1 MKTRALLLGAPL
13 LLILPCCASLSAP
26 AVPSSFLGG
35 VKLEA
40 GGEVIDAASGHLVPC
55 ALDWNDDGLKDL
67 VVGQFSGGKIN
78 LFLNRGSHDEARLEE
93 SSFLEAGGAQISLP
107 AG

>member
-1 MKTRALLLGAPL
+1 MKLKALFLGAPL
-13 LLILPCCASLSAP
+13 ALALPCCVSPSAP

-35 VKLEA
+35 LKLEA
-40 GGEVIDAASGHLVPC
+40 SGQAIDVASGHLVPC

-67 VVGQFSGGKIN
+67 VVGQFSGGKIH
-78 LFLNRGSHDEARLEE
+78 LFLNQGSRDEARFEE